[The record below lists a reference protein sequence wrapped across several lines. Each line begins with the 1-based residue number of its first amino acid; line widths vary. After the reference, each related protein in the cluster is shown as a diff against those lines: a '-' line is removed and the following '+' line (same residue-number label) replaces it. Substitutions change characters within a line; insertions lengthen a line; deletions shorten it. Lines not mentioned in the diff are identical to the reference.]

1 MTTPTPTER
10 LDAAEF
16 DLLVCNVRLEDLAA
30 RLGVTE
36 VAR

>member
-1 MTTPTPTER
+1 MTTLAER

-16 DLLVCNVRLEDLAA
+16 DLLVLNVRLDDLAA